1 MGKKKVTRVLS
12 LMMAILLFVSS
23 TVLAVGASSNSVTDK
38 KIGDYIGMSGLRTYD
53 EYIAQEFGYAQ
64 SVPSDLVVP
73 FDATTNWVFKS
84 SAGEIVEI
92 IDGVWT
98 LTTSAGEK
106 LTMDDVKAEGSNR
119 NINDYVYITTED
131 GLEGLYTPSLGEV
144 TWELDL
150 AAMGLTDKAIY
161 NISMLYYPIENKPA
175 SIEREFYINGE
186 VPFVEA
192 RSLTLPKRWSSYSS
206 DGKSALVAVVTPDK
220 DLQKEHGGYEQALTV
235 IHRDASLAGLTVE
248 KHGEGEDQKLTIYQP
263 MVITAKITA
272 FIEK

>member
-119 NINDYVYITTED
+119 NINDYVYI
-131 GLEGLYTPSLGEV
+131 
-144 TWELDL
+144 
-150 AAMGLTDKAIY
+150 
-161 NISMLYYPIENKPA
+161 
-175 SIEREFYINGE
+175 
-186 VPFVEA
+186 
-192 RSLTLPKRWSSYSS
+192 
-206 DGKSALVAVVTPDK
+206 
-220 DLQKEHGGYEQALTV
+220 
-235 IHRDASLAGLTVE
+235 
-248 KHGEGEDQKLTIYQP
+248 
-263 MVITAKITA
+263 
-272 FIEK
+272 